1 MTQSEHA
8 MQNRPK
14 IAITMGDAA
23 GIGPEITV
31 KCLAQPDVYQWCMPV
46 VVGDSS
52 VISQA
57 VALTGVLLKIRS
69 VKTASTAQFAH
80 GTIDVLDYHNID
92 VENLRMGIVDAK
104 NGEAAVLYTK
114 KAGKMCLDGRVDA
127 MVSAPL
133 NKESMHAAGYKY
145 EGQTEILG
153 ELCGVKKYGMILLL
167 GNLRLMLLTTH
178 MSLRQAIEKVKKE
191 RIVSMVELA
200 WESLRSFGLE
210 HPKIAVAAV
219 NPHAGEGGLFG
230 DEEVKEI
237 SPAVEECRARG
248 MNVVG
253 PIPAD
258 TVFVRAKEGEF
269 DLVVAMFHDQGL
281 MVVKLLGFGSA
292 VTLLAGL
299 PLIRTSVGHGTA
311 FDIAGKNKADHRNL
325 LEAIRIATDLAAR
338 KRR

>member
-1 MTQSEHA
+1 MA
-8 MQNRPK
+8 DKPR

-31 KCLAQPDVYQWCMPV
+31 KCLAQPEVYQWCDPV
-46 VVGDSS
+46 VLGDAR
-52 VISQA
+52 VMNQA
-57 VALTGVLLKIRS
+57 VALAGVSAGIHAIENIS
-69 VKTASTAQFAH
+69 QAGFVQ
-80 GTIDVLDYHNID
+80 GTIDVLDYQNID
-92 VENLRMGIVDAK
+92 VENLRMGVVDAK

-114 KAGKMCLDGRVDA
+114 EAGKMCLEGKVEA

-133 NKESMHAAGYKY
+133 NKESMRAAGYTY
-145 EGQTEILG
+145 EGQTQILG
-153 ELCGVKKYGMILLL
+153 ELCGAKRYGMILLL

-178 MSLRQAIEKVKKE
+178 MSLREAIEKVKKE
-191 RIVSMVELA
+191 RVVSMVELA
-200 WESLRSFGLE
+200 WETLVFLGLE
-210 HPKIAVAAV
+210 KPKIAVAGV
-219 NPHAGEGGLFG
+219 NPHAGEGGIFG
-230 DEEVKEI
+230 EEEIKEV
-237 SPAVEECRARG
+237 SPAVEECVARG

-311 FDIAGKNKADHRNL
+311 FDIAGQNRADPRNL
-325 LEAIRIATDLAAR
+325 LEAIRVAAELALR